1 MLKLF
6 SPYLLIFTLFIFPQ
20 MSSFGQVTTTD
31 FLATAK
37 TKSAILRQQGFINDL
52 KSTSYKLPF
61 VEKINIQTETDR
73 YEFQRQ
79 QYQTRVS
86 FNGWEEMKQEKK
98 WQRANINV
106 EEADKNVLFQDVL
119 LDRYALLIDYRSAL
133 KAVNLYQKIY
143 LVFADKRDVLQKMA
157 KLSTNF
163 NIEDLIKAEEN
174 AYQYQQKITETEGVI
189 RAMLQF
195 SQRLFASN
203 DAVQLDTTNWLPLS
217 KMRDFVANLPK
228 FGTNNALLSQQEAKI
243 NLAQA
248 NFDVEKASTKK
259 VIDYAQLKYGA
270 RQTKALETELSIGLG
285 FVVPYRGSSKT
296 VLKKLSFKQLE
307 EKNKLEDIRESLDLQ
322 LFSAQR
328 TLETTLREYDLVSQ
342 QINESQTLYSFDHYM
357 QMQGGSPI
365 VMLRMQELVLQRQAR
380 LLDLEHAAFV
390 QYLKLLSGT
399 GKLAALPLQ
408 NYLSANFEGF

>member
-1 MLKLF
+1 MLKSF
-6 SPYLLIFTLFIFPQ
+6 CPYLLIFVLFIFPKT
-20 MSSFGQVTTTD
+20 SSFGQTPTTA

-37 TKSAILRQQGFINDL
+37 TKTTVLRQEGFINDL
-52 KSTSYKLPF
+52 KSTPYKLPF

-73 YEFQRQ
+73 YEWQRQ

-86 FNGWEEMKQEKK
+86 FNGWAEMKQEKK
-98 WQRANINV
+98 WQQANINV
-106 EEADKNVLFQDVL
+106 EETDKNVLFQDVL

-174 AYQYQQKITETEGVI
+174 AYQYQQKITQTEGAI
-189 RAMLQF
+189 RAMQQF
-195 SQRLFASN
+195 SQRLFDSK

-243 NLAQA
+243 DLAQA
-248 NFDVEKASTKK
+248 NYDVEKAGTKK

-270 RQTKALETELSIGLG
+270 RQKEALQTELSVGLG
-285 FVVPYRGSSKT
+285 FVIPYRGSSKT
-296 VLKKLSFKQLE
+296 TLKRLFFKQLV

-322 LFSAQR
+322 LFSAQQE
-328 TLETTLREYDLVSQ
+328 LQIILKEYDLVSQ
-342 QINESQTLYSFDHYM
+342 QINESQTLYSLDHYM

-380 LLDLEHAAFV
+380 LLDLEHDAFV
-390 QYLKLLSGT
+390 KYLKLLYGT
-399 GKLAALPLQ
+399 GKLTALPLQ
-408 NYLSANFEGF
+408 NYLSADFEGF